1 MIKPTVSI
9 VTSHKVRHERG
20 KEFHCR
26 RDSLMRCC
34 AEDEGL
40 ALRSRPAGGGFKP
53 PHAALAEDRR
63 GERCGKGARR
73 GVRWGPGRRSLLRC
87 RKRRDDIETGAV
99 FRAPGGA
106 WRVPA
111 DWPGG
116 VRHEGDAS
124 LVCGFCVERG
134 KACPDM
140 AIR

>member
-34 AEDEGL
+34 AEDEGK

-63 GERCGKGARR
+63 GERCGKGAPEASGGDREDER
-73 GVRWGPGRRSLLRC
+73 ER
-87 RKRRDDIETGAV
+87 IAV
-99 FRAPGGA
+99 E
-106 WRVPA
+106 V
-111 DWPGG
+111 
-116 VRHEGDAS
+116 S
-124 LVCGFCVERG
+124 LVRKVASKPGCQCHSGMSLAGAR
-134 KACPDM
+134 
-140 AIR
+140 